1 MKNFLEIVYH
11 SIHILLI
18 KNGAILKKYLYL
30 YLLTFSVFCYSG
42 DYDFSNYTKFL
53 SKEIKNGNF
62 PGFVTLIY
70 KNGKVIF
77 SDSRGFADIEDNISL
92 NEDSLFRIYSM
103 TKPITGAAL
112 MILVEQG
119 KVALSDPVAKYIPEF
134 KNTLVFNKKTKE
146 LEKLDRQVTL
156 LDLATHSSGLT
167 YSFVDKGEIKQIYD
181 EEKIY
186 PYYFLDNV
194 SLERPAK
201 KSYPD
206 ICTLSEKVATLPLVH
221 QPGEKW
227 TYSIGMDILGCVI
240 ERVSNLSFGNFLKK
254 NIFDPLGMKDT
265 FFEVPNSKQ
274 NRMINLYAHKKGFK
288 RYGVETPDM
297 KNTKNKKL
305 FLLDPKENSFF
316 FQKVSIEDG
325 GSGLVSTANDY
336 LKFATML
343 LNKGSLN
350 GRKILNPKT
359 VEIMT
364 SNQAEKKAKPFNF
377 DAFGMG
383 VTIGVAL
390 DAKKMR
396 MKRGDN
402 SFFWG
407 GAASTDFWVDPS
419 NDLIFISMSQVL
431 GSPNIDRKIERLVY
445 KALGI

>member
-1 MKNFLEIVYH
+1 MINRG
-11 SIHILLI
+11 ST
-18 KNGAILKKYLYL
+18 LKKCLFL
-30 YLLTFSVFCYSG
+30 CFLVFTIFSHA
-42 DYDFSNYTKFL
+42 DEYDFSAYTKYL
-53 SKEIKNGNF
+53 SKEIKKGNY

-70 KNGKVIF
+70 QNGEVIF
-77 SDSRGFADIEDNISL
+77 SDTRGYADIEDQVPL

-112 MILVEQG
+112 MVLVEQG
-119 KVALSDPVAKYIPEF
+119 KVSLSDPVEKYIPEF
-134 KNTLVFNKKTKE
+134 KETKVLNKKTKKFE
-146 LEKLDRQVTL
+146 RLTRSITL

-167 YSFVDKGEIKQIYD
+167 YSFIDKGIIKEIYD
-181 EEKIY
+181 KEKIY

-206 ICTLSEKVATLPLVH
+206 VCTFSEKVASLPLVH
-221 QPGEKW
+221 QPGERW

-240 ERVSNLSFGNFLKK
+240 ERASNQSFGDFLKK
-254 NIFDPLGMKDT
+254 HIFDPLNMKDT

-274 NRMINLYAHKKGFK
+274 NRMIDLYAHKKGFK
-288 RYGVETPDM
+288 EYGLEIPSSGET
-297 KNTKNKKL
+297 KKNKL
-305 FLLDPKENSFF
+305 VLLDPKENSFF
-316 FQKVSIEDG
+316 FQGASIEDG

-336 LKFATML
+336 LKFAAML

-350 GRKILNPKT
+350 GKKILNPET

-364 SNQAEKKAKPFNF
+364 TNQVEKKAKPYQF
-377 DAFGMG
+377 DSFGFG
-383 VTIGVAL
+383 VTVGITL
-390 DAKKMR
+390 NSKKMR

-407 GAASTDFWVDPS
+407 GAARTIFWVDPK
-419 NDLIFISMSQVL
+419 NDLVFVNMSQVL
-431 GSPNIDRKIERLVY
+431 GSPRINNKVERLVY

>member
-1 MKNFLEIVYH
+1 M
-11 SIHILLI
+11 
-18 KNGAILKKYLYL
+18 KKYFYFC
-30 YLLTFSVFCYSG
+30 LLAFSTVCFSI
-42 DYDFSNYTKFL
+42 DYDFSSYTNYLT
-53 SKEIKNGNF
+53 KEINKGNY

-70 KNGKVIF
+70 KNGEIIF
-77 SDSRGFADIEDNISL
+77 SDTRGFSDIEEEIPL
-92 NEDSLFRIYSM
+92 KEDSLFRIYSM
-103 TKPITGAAL
+103 TKPITGVAL

-119 KVALSDPVAKYIPEF
+119 KVSLSDPVEKYIPEF
-134 KNTLVFNKKTKE
+134 KNTKVFNKKSKQ
-146 LEKLDRQVTL
+146 LETL
-156 LDLATHSSGLT
+156 SRSLTILDLATHSSGLT
-167 YSFVDKGEIKQIYD
+167 YSFVDKGKVKEIYD
-181 EEKIY
+181 REEIY
-186 PYYFLDNV
+186 PYYFLDNI

-201 KSYPD
+201 KSYSD
-206 ICTLSEKVATLPLVH
+206 NCTFSEKVATLPLVH

-240 ERVSNLSFGNFLKK
+240 ERAANQSFGEFLKK
-254 NIFDPLGMKDT
+254 NIFDPLDMKDT
-265 FFEVPNSKQ
+265 FFEVPGSKQ
-274 NRMINLYAHKKGFK
+274 NRMIDLYAHKKGFP

-297 KNTKNKKL
+297 KNSKNRKL
-305 FLLDPKENSFF
+305 FLLDPKEDSFF
-316 FQKVSIEDG
+316 FQKASIEDG

-343 LNKGSLN
+343 LNNGSLN
-350 GRKILNPKT
+350 GRKILKPET
-359 VEIMT
+359 VKIMT
-364 SNQAEKKAKPFNF
+364 SNQVEKKAKPFGF

-407 GAASTDFWVDPS
+407 GAANTDFWVDPS

-431 GSPNIDRKIERLVY
+431 GSPEIDRKLERLVY